1 MASVIDDAE
10 FILIDT
16 FPGVVTNGAN
26 PSSWTAY
33 TTTKGNWQIGTKR
46 AVYDETNKGWAI
58 LMYLGIK
65 GGTGY
70 ATGLAVKGICGL
82 KTTDA
87 ANGLSYII
95 TPDGGD
101 CLLNG
106 PIAIC
111 LGTISFSN
119 ATTQI
124 KYGWFWVG
132 GVCPVDTI
140 TGLDGDYVTDDNPA
154 AEKGMDLV
162 DATTAAFGLLASSDV
177 GVVSAFALASDT

>member
-1 MASVIDDAE
+1 MASTLDDNL
-10 FILIDT
+10 ILLIDT
-16 FPGVVTNGAN
+16 FPGVVTHGPK

-33 TTTKGNWQIGTKR
+33 GTTALFDIGTKR
-46 AVYDETNKGWAI
+46 AVYCSTNKGWAT

-65 GGTGY
+65 GGSGY

-87 ANGLSYII
+87 SAGLSYIL

-111 LGTISFSN
+111 LGTITFAN

-124 KYGWFWVG
+124 QYGWFWVG
-132 GVCPVDTI
+132 GICPVSVI
-140 TGLDGDYVTDDNPA
+140 SGLDGNYVTDGNVT

-162 DATTAAFGLLASSDV
+162 DATTAAFGLLGSADV
-177 GVVSAFALASDT
+177 GVASALAFGTDA